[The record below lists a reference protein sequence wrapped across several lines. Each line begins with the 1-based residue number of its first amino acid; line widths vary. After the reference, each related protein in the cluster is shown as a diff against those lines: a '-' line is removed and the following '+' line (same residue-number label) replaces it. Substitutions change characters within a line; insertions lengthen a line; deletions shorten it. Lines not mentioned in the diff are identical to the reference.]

1 MASEQMK
8 PSIWPARRARQK
20 AAASMEAELLREQ
33 LQSMSDRLWTLEN
46 LLLQPPGLQGQVM
59 TSVDRDLHTKVDM
72 ILGMLRGSYS
82 AAVKPGMTSR
92 TDETGHVPFL
102 AWCCMD
108 TINNVG
114 NPLQTDCETPR
125 TTCDSKILEALQPEV
140 ELSPEKF
147 IGVAVEKDTMEEEME
162 EDTMEVAKEE
172 GTTEEEAAEE
182 GTTEA
187 AMEEDTAK
195 AAMEGGTMEVG
206 TTEEA
211 TEEGATEA
219 ARETITTEEGIM
231 EEATEKG
238 IADAAMEEAIS
249 EWEMEADNMKEVK
262 EEGTAEAANEEDTM
276 EEAPK
281 ENSSKRKKKNK
292 KKKKDSVEEGG
303 AEEEQHEHREPGEI
317 VAESVRQALENAGEC
332 NNMEKV
338 VEGAVL
344 AALEK
349 CNLEEV
355 MNARFHELCKLR
367 QAG

>member
-211 TEEGATEA
+211 TE
-219 ARETITTEEGIM
+219 
-231 EEATEKG
+231 KG